1 MNHSKCSNLY
11 EIVKLVEEQ
20 TQNGRLELNAIKGW
34 LNDQMRIRTVPPK
47 TAIARKE
54 NRGKYVYYI
63 ISGKYFHYRI
73 SKQGRMN
80 YLSNECAPQWLDI
93 GNVIAAQYA
102 NETEDKTLEECIVL
116 DIRADYFIQCV
127 KESGE
132 FATKIIENLLIKMA
146 LISRESDR
154 RLLADARERMLL
166 YILQSWKTEQHE
178 MNFCVIDEKNE
189 AIADAIGISIRSLY
203 RILNQLKSEGLIEV
217 KKEKSM

>member
-1 MNHSKCSNLY
+1 
-11 EIVKLVEEQ
+11 
-20 TQNGRLELNAIKGW
+20 
-34 LNDQMRIRTVPPK
+34 
-47 TAIARKE
+47 
-54 NRGKYVYYI
+54 
-63 ISGKYFHYRI
+63 
-73 SKQGRMN
+73 MN

-217 KKEKSM
+217 KKRKIYVNAGQIVCIEAFMNGLDSKF